1 MPWFRA
7 QFDLEGL
14 GFGGLALA
22 LAILLGGISWILAL
36 FFLILMG
43 IILLASRD
51 CERTSPSG
59 ETLVLSPCDGV
70 IESVCTITPPR
81 ELRWDAPEVLRVRIA
96 SSPFSVNGMR
106 SVITGNIESYLEEPG
121 APTALA
127 YDPDNADL
135 KEAFILTSGDAGT
148 VGLRLATGGLGPR
161 LDIDLEAGDSV
172 RSGSKIGVRRLGGWS
187 DIYLPANAVITL
199 TIGMTVIGGET
210 ILYDLSADGVHK
222 TDFTAEENTT
232 LPTPEVSPVEVKV
245 EDTADTAHTA
255 ELSESVTPKAP
266 ATSENVPAKLRKK
279 ATPSRSVKSA
289 SKPSPKTTTRKSAV
303 KKDAS
308 EN

>member
-1 MPWFRA
+1 
-7 QFDLEGL
+7 
-14 GFGGLALA
+14 
-22 LAILLGGISWILAL
+22 
-36 FFLILMG
+36 
-43 IILLASRD
+43 
-51 CERTSPSG
+51 
-59 ETLVLSPCDGV
+59 
-70 IESVCTITPPR
+70 
-81 ELRWDAPEVLRVRIA
+81 
-96 SSPFSVNGMR
+96 
-106 SVITGNIESYLEEPG
+106 
-121 APTALA
+121 
-127 YDPDNADL
+127 
-135 KEAFILTSGDAGT
+135 
-148 VGLRLATGGLGPR
+148 
-161 LDIDLEAGDSV
+161 
-172 RSGSKIGVRRLGGWS
+172 
-187 DIYLPANAVITL
+187 
-199 TIGMTVIGGET
+199 MTVIGGET